1 MNLWTYG
8 KGIEKG
14 KKRMNSMGVFYVSLG
29 FLALRRSPCAQAF
42 AVLSDTQ
49 ILGRTRTLQA
59 DSSAS
64 TARERISMVCFQ
76 QNHLRRQLASS
87 FQCRHFLLVS
97 SGESETGPGK
107 GIRMSV
113 ATEDSTV
120 SLLRPP
126 ARGPT
131 LHVYLFVTIVG
142 WGKNT
147 LLDEML
153 PSLRGKAGKEACPT
167 WHLGGASDA
176 ADEQILPGLFEGPEL
191 QAPTILESDAI
202 GAKNFWPAVQEA
214 VMRSDDETVYH
225 LFLNK
230 NFPPNAWLGAR
241 KKLLEYCKTA
251 NRAPIIYAVVP
262 RRSICP
268 PDSQHLCLTLSTTS
282 LTLSLRLLYHPLP
295 LY

>member
-1 MNLWTYG
+1 MS
-8 KGIEKG
+8 
-14 KKRMNSMGVFYVSLG
+14 SMRIFYISLG
-29 FLALRRSPCAQAF
+29 FLALGRRSPSAQAF
-42 AVLSDTQ
+42 AVMSNTQ
-49 ILGRTRTLQA
+49 ILGRTRTPQA
-59 DSSAS
+59 VSSAS
-64 TARERISMVCFQ
+64 TTRERISMGRFQ

-87 FQCRHFLLVS
+87 FQCRHLLLVS
-97 SGESETGPGK
+97 SRESETGPG
-107 GIRMSV
+107 IRMSV
-113 ATEDSTV
+113 TTEDSTV

-191 QAPTILESDAI
+191 QPPTILESDAI

-282 LTLSLRLLYHPLP
+282 LTLSLRLLHRPLP